1 VNNMYNQQQF
11 DLIQAQLNNL
21 KSLQSSVPQF
31 NPTQSNAPLPPSY
44 EEQIQKLIQKEL
56 SKYIPEVPAPVQ
68 ETQLDPRQQLEK
80 QINDLASAVLAPEDL
95 KFLTDPEILKGVPLF
110 LKSNRGKEAI
120 SLLMGEYRNYV
131 EGKA

>member
-1 VNNMYNQQQF
+1 MYNQQQF

-80 QINDLASAVLAPEDL
+80 QINDLASVVLAPEDL

>member
-1 VNNMYNQQQF
+1 MYNPNQQF

-31 NPTQSNAPLPPSY
+31 NANQPYDNSQLPPSY

-56 SKYIPEVPAPVQ
+56 SKYIPDVPAPVQ
-68 ETQLDPRQQLEK
+68 EVPLDPRQQLEK
-80 QINDLASAVLAPEDL
+80 QINDLASAVLAPDDL

>member
-1 VNNMYNQQQF
+1 MYNNQQQQF
-11 DLIQAQLNNL
+11 DLIQTQLNNL
-21 KSLQSSVPQF
+21 KNLQSSVPSY
-31 NPTQSNAPLPPSY
+31 NPNIPAALPPSY

-68 ETQLDPRQQLEK
+68 DVPLDPRQQLEK

-131 EGKA
+131 DGKA

>member
-1 VNNMYNQQQF
+1 MYNPNQQF

-31 NPTQSNAPLPPSY
+31 NPTQPNAPLPPSY

-56 SKYIPEVPAPVQ
+56 SKYIPEVPAPVP
-68 ETQLDPRQQLEK
+68 ETPLDPRQQLEK
-80 QINDLASAVLAPEDL
+80 QINDLASAVLAPDDL

>member
-1 VNNMYNQQQF
+1 MYNQQQF

-31 NPTQSNAPLPPSY
+31 NPTQPNAPLPPSY

-68 ETQLDPRQQLEK
+68 ETPLDPRQQLEK
-80 QINDLASAVLAPEDL
+80 QINDLASAVLAPDDL

-131 EGKA
+131 EGIA

>member
-1 VNNMYNQQQF
+1 MYNNQQQQF
-11 DLIQAQLNNL
+11 DLIQTQLNNL
-21 KSLQSSVPQF
+21 KNLQSSVPQY
-31 NPTQSNAPLPPSY
+31 NPNIPAALPPSY
-44 EEQIQKLIQKEL
+44 EDQIQKLIQKEL
-56 SKYIPEVPAPVQ
+56 SKYIPDVPPPVQ
-68 ETQLDPRQQLEK
+68 EIPLDPRQQLEK
-80 QINDLASAVLAPEDL
+80 QINDLASAVLDTEDL

>member
-1 VNNMYNQQQF
+1 MYNNQQF
-11 DLIQAQLNNL
+11 DMIQAQLNNL
-21 KSLQSSVPQF
+21 KNLQSNVPQF
-31 NPTQSNAPLPPSY
+31 NPTQPLPPSY

-68 ETQLDPRQQLEK
+68 DVPLDPRQQLEK